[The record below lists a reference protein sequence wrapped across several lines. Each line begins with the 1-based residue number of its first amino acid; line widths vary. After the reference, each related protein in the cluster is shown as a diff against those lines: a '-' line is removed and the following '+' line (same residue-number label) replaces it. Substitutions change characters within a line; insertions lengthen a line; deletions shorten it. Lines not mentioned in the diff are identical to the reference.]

1 LVCKG
6 TLLSNDEDDVASF
19 RASSTGRLAQLGE
32 LHVPGAAFSIK
43 HELYATGARNYQNIN
58 ALRRTTSCS
67 DQYEIQ
73 KALSLFEAQEMEDQW
88 RQHGLNPVSE
98 AAEASLI
105 GAHHDQPSVSFHSW
119 QHDPM
124 SLSDNLSNQTDS
136 LKKQVSNLSP
146 RARQLQRRHTLS
158 AMEVLQ
164 EVDTYHQQAANS
176 SYFQIRADSSSQP
189 GDVRPS
195 ADHVQVIKFISAMHA
210 ACQKVH
216 SNRIFFNGRLN

>member
-1 LVCKG
+1 MQ
-6 TLLSNDEDDVASF
+6 SFNFWYVASF
-19 RASSTGRLAQLGE
+19 RVSSTGRLAQLGE
-32 LHVPGAAFSIK
+32 LHVPGAAISIK
-43 HELYATGARNYQNIN
+43 HEVHVTGARSYQNIN

-73 KALSLFEAQEMEDQW
+73 KALSLFEAQEMEDQ
-88 RQHGLNPVSE
+88 GLNPVSE
-98 AAEASLI
+98 AAAEASLM

-146 RARQLQRRHTLS
+146 RARPLQRRHTLS

-176 SYFQIRADSSSQP
+176 SYFQIRADSSSQL

-195 ADHVQVIKFISAMHA
+195 ADHVQVSSSSPLCM
-210 ACQKVH
+210 QLDRNVTPME
-216 SNRIFFNGRLN
+216 FFLMRD

>member
-1 LVCKG
+1 MVCKG
-6 TLLSNDEDDVASF
+6 TLLSNDEDFVASF

-43 HELYATGARNYQNIN
+43 HEVHVTGARNYQNIN

-88 RQHGLNPVSE
+88 RQQGLNPVSE
-98 AAEASLI
+98 AAAEASLM

-124 SLSDNLSNQTDS
+124 SLSNNLSNQTDS

-189 GDVRPS
+189 EDVRPS
-195 ADHVQVIKFISAMHA
+195 ADQVQVSSSSPLCMQLDRNVTPIE
-210 ACQKVH
+210 
-216 SNRIFFNGRLN
+216 FFLMRD